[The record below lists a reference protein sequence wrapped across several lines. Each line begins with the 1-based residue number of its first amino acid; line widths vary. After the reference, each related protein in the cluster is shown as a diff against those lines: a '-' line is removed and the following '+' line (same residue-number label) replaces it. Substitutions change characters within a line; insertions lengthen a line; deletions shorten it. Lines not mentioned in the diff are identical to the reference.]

1 MSARPNSIL
10 FVCYLNSIRSPIAE
24 GLMKKRFGRSLYVQS
39 AGLASGELD
48 DLMVAVMAEKGI
60 DMSDHKSRILSDLG
74 DTNYDMVIAFTKNA
88 AEAAKAMFEG
98 TDTKVETWLVPAN
111 ATFRVKLINDHE
123 IIAHTAGRMRKNRI
137 RVLAGDKVTV
147 EMTPYDLTKGRI
159 TYRFK

>member
-98 TDTKVETWLVPAN
+98 TDTKVETWLVPDPAAGSLDVRAIMN
-111 ATFRVKLINDHE
+111 NYRAIRDFIEGKL
-123 IIAHTAGRMRKNRI
+123 
-137 RVLAGDKVTV
+137 VLQFGEGTV
-147 EMTPYDLTKGRI
+147 E
-159 TYRFK
+159 